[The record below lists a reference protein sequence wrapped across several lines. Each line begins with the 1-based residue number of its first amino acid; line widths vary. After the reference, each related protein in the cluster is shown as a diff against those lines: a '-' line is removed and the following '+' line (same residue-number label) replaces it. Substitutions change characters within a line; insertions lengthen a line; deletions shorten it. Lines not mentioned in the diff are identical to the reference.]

1 MSLRE
6 IRIAAGQRNSSALQ
20 FHFANREGLL
30 LALVDRHMPRIFAL
44 QEELYA
50 ELVATGRQDDLASL
64 VEVMVRPTAEYV
76 RRGPSARAWVRISA
90 ERLARPETGPA
101 QMAGHVHPVGI
112 EVGTRVHR
120 HLTTFLDD
128 DVALD
133 RLLSVLVATHHLCA
147 DRSRVEEAPTRR
159 DRACAA
165 ALRPLA
171 REPGRHG
178 DRGALGR
185 PAAAGGAHAPEGGR
199 ETTRAHVAASSRTV
213 ASAGGDS

>member
-1 MSLRE
+1 VSLRE

-50 ELVATGRQDDLASL
+50 ELVATGRQDEFASL

-133 RLLSVLVATHHLCA
+133 RLLSVLVAAHHLCA
-147 DRSRVEEAPTRR
+147 DRSRVEEAPPHETGRER
-159 DRACAA
+159 LPFDRWLTNLVDMAI
-165 ALRPLA
+165 
-171 REPGRHG
+171 
-178 DRGALGR
+178 GALSV
-185 PAAAGGAHAPEGGR
+185 APGGGR
-199 ETTRAHVAASSRTV
+199 EGQPRT
-213 ASAGGDS
+213 

>member
-20 FHFANREGLL
+20 FHFTNREGLL
-30 LALVDRHMPRIFAL
+30 LALVDRHMPQIFAI
-44 QEELYA
+44 QEQLYA
-50 ELVATGRQDDLASL
+50 ELVATGREDDLAAL
-64 VEVMVRPTAEYV
+64 VEVMVRPTAEYL
-76 RRGPSARAWVRISA
+76 RQGASARAWVRISA

-101 QMAGHVHPVGI
+101 RMAGHVHPVGI

-147 DRSRVEEAPTRR
+147 DRSRVEEASPDATGRPQLPF
-159 DRACAA
+159 DRWLANLVDMAIG
-165 ALRPLA
+165 ALSITPA
-171 REPGRHG
+171 PGR
-178 DRGALGR
+178 
-185 PAAAGGAHAPEGGR
+185 GGR
-199 ETTRAHVAASSRTV
+199 RRA
-213 ASAGGDS
+213 